1 MRGIGVGRGR
11 LSLKVLMG
19 AAAILVSS
27 TGCVARPEPSGRPA
41 DALIGR
47 TIAYR
52 CLDQTRFGV
61 AMAPDGA
68 SVRLEGLASGPVTL
82 PHVPSGSGARYSDER
97 TTYRSKGAEAT
108 LELPGQPPRVCAII
122 ADPSRLPGSRWRLAR
137 IQSMDGTEAA
147 PVEVHARIRS
157 RGRPGRPGGLQPDQ
171 RPLDGVG
178 RVDHARAAGDD
189 PRDVPARLAL
199 GPVRPRAGGCR
210 DVDDRRRPARDRD
223 EDGRRD
229 PALRAGALSRGGRR
243 AVG

>member
-27 TGCVARPEPSGRPA
+27 TGCVARPEPSGRAA

-147 PVEVHARIRS
+147 PDDRS
-157 RGRPGRPGGLQPDQ
+157 RYTLEFG
-171 RPLDGVG
+171 
-178 RVDHARAAGDD
+178 A
-189 PRDVPARLAL
+189 
-199 GPVRPRAGGCR
+199 
-210 DVDDRRRPARDRD
+210 
-223 EDGRRD
+223 
-229 PALRAGALSRGGRR
+229 AGALAGRADCNRISGRWTASGESITLGPLAMTR
-243 AVG
+243 AMCPPGSLSDRYVRALEAAATWMIVDGRLAIAMRTDAGILHFEPAP